1 MKLFGNRRRA
11 AHAAPRQKLPRGTRA
26 AIIAVCV
33 VLALTGD
40 WWLSAGLAAAGAVAT
55 AAMAGLASY
64 LSILASGIPAAN
76 YIGSDGLDARSDIAG
91 LNLAQCSGDL
101 VGVLGYV

>member
-33 VLALTGD
+33 VLALTGGVFAA
-40 WWLSAGLAAAGAVAT
+40 WKLLVKPVQRPSLSQPDPEPVSEPDEAEPSVIRVT
-55 AAMAGLASY
+55 
-64 LSILASGIPAAN
+64 PHETE
-76 YIGSDGLDARSDIAG
+76 
-91 LNLAQCSGDL
+91 
-101 VGVLGYV
+101 

>member
-33 VLALTGD
+33 VLALTG
-40 WWLSAGLAAAGAVAT
+40 GVFAAWKMIVKHVRRPGKHT
-55 AAMAGLASY
+55 
-64 LSILASGIPAAN
+64 
-76 YIGSDGLDARSDIAG
+76 DRSPRQQLKNHRHRRAYNSRDPHPVELHAISLRFREA
-91 LNLAQCSGDL
+91 LNFMS
-101 VGVLGYV
+101 V

>member
-33 VLALTGD
+33 VLALTGGVFAA
-40 WWLSAGLAAAGAVAT
+40 WKLLVKPVQRQPLPAGSGAGIRAGRGRTIRHPCHT
-55 AAMAGLASY
+55 A
-64 LSILASGIPAAN
+64 
-76 YIGSDGLDARSDIAG
+76 
-91 LNLAQCSGDL
+91 
-101 VGVLGYV
+101 

>member
-33 VLALTGD
+33 VLALTGGVFAA
-40 WWLSAGLAAAGAVAT
+40 WKLLVKPVQRPSLSQPHRDRRKRAGAGIRAGRGQTLRHPCHT
-55 AAMAGLASY
+55 A
-64 LSILASGIPAAN
+64 
-76 YIGSDGLDARSDIAG
+76 
-91 LNLAQCSGDL
+91 
-101 VGVLGYV
+101 

>member
-33 VLALTGD
+33 VLALTG
-40 WWLSAGLAAAGAVAT
+40 GVFAA
-55 AAMAGLASY
+55 
-64 LSILASGIPAAN
+64 
-76 YIGSDGLDARSDIAG
+76 
-91 LNLAQCSGDL
+91 
-101 VGVLGYV
+101 